1 MAFPI
6 SNGMKTKQFQ
16 MDFHGRPLV
25 AEFTDLAEQTNGS
38 VILKYGETMVMATV
52 VMSENQR
59 EKIDYFPLTV
69 DYEEKFYAAGKI
81 LGSRFVRRE
90 GKPSEEAVLNC
101 RMIDRTLRPLFDKK
115 IRNEIQVVTTALS
128 VDEENDPD
136 VLAILAA
143 SLTIATSDIP
153 WGGPLGAVRIA
164 RIDGGFVVNPTWL
177 QKEKADMELI
187 ICGKGG
193 KINMIEG
200 KAQQIPEE
208 IILQVLESSLP
219 EIAKLIDFQNKIVQ
233 EIGKPKK
240 WPETKEMPENMP
252 ALFEK
257 HVESRLKDVLS
268 NSQDKEERNAMLGD
282 LKKEWLEISE
292 KEFGDEFFTL
302 ASDLYEK
309 YINDIIHENI
319 LSEEKRPD
327 GRKLDEIRP
336 LYAKAGFLPRS
347 HGSGVF
353 YRGQTHI
360 LSVVTLGAPS
370 DVLLIEGMEVREK
383 RRFIHHY
390 NFPPFA
396 VGEIGRISMTNRREI
411 GHGALAE
418 KALVSIIPLKE
429 DFPYTIRLVS
439 ETLSSNGSS
448 SMGSVCASTIALM
461 DAGVPIKAPVAGIA
475 MGVMLG
481 ETKYKILTDIQGPED
496 HHGDTDFKAAGTEK
510 GITAIQMDVKVEGLT
525 AKILSDL
532 LTQSKKARLQILKKI
547 LEAIAQPR
555 ANISPFAPHIVI
567 VNINPEKIREL
578 IGPGGKT
585 VNKIREITGV
595 EIDIEED
602 GAVFITGKNETDTA
616 KAKELVEEVTYE
628 PQIGDTIKGTVTRIF
643 EFGAMVE
650 IKPKTEGLIHIS
662 ELASSRVN
670 RVTDVVKPGDIVPVK
685 IVSIDEMGRINLSLK
700 QADPNYAGKQRKDN
714 R

>member
-1 MAFPI
+1 ME
-6 SNGMKTKQFQ
+6 
-16 MDFHGRPLV
+16 FHGRLLM

-38 VILKYGETMVMATV
+38 VILKYGETIVMATA

-59 EKIDYFPLTV
+59 EGIDYFPLTV

-128 VDEENDPD
+128 VDEVNDPD

-153 WGGPLGAVRIA
+153 WDGPIGALRIA
-164 RIDGGFVVNPTWL
+164 RINGEFVINPTWP

-187 ICGKGG
+187 VCGKNG

-200 KAQQIPEE
+200 KASQIPEE
-208 IILQVLESSLP
+208 TILEALEFSLP
-219 EIAKLIDFQNKIVQ
+219 EIAKLVDFQNQIIA
-233 EIGKPKK
+233 ETGKPKK
-240 WPETKEMPENMP
+240 WPEFKEIPEAMPS
-252 ALFEK
+252 LFEK
-257 HVESRLKDVLS
+257 HVKVRLKDILS
-268 NSQDKEERNAMLGD
+268 NCQNKEERNAMLGN

-292 KEFGDEFFTL
+292 KEFGGDFFSV
-302 ASDLYEK
+302 ASDLYEQ

-319 LSEEKRPD
+319 LAEEKRPD
-327 GRKLDEIRP
+327 GRKIDEIRP

-418 KALVSIIPLKE
+418 KALVPIIPLKDE
-429 DFPYTIRLVS
+429 FPYTIRLVS

-448 SMGSVCASTIALM
+448 SMGSVCASTLALM
-461 DAGVPIKAPVAGIA
+461 DAGVPIKAPVAGIS
-475 MGVMLG
+475 MGLMMNN
-481 ETKYKILTDIQGPED
+481 ENKYKILTDIQGPED

-510 GITAIQMDVKVEGLT
+510 GITAILMDVKVEGLT
-525 AKILSDL
+525 TKILADL
-532 LTQSKKARLQILKKI
+532 LTQSKKARLQILEKM
-547 LEAIAQPR
+547 LQAIDKPR
-555 ANISPFAPHIVI
+555 ANLSPSAPHIII

-585 VNKIREITGV
+585 VNKIRDLTGV

-602 GAVFITGKNETDTA
+602 GTVFITGKNETDTM
-616 KAKELVEEVTYE
+616 KAKGLVEEVTYE
-628 PQIGDTIKGTVTRIF
+628 PRVGDTIKGTVTRIF

-662 ELASSRVN
+662 ELASFRVN
-670 RVTDVVKPGDIVPVK
+670 RVTDVVKPGDAVSVK

-700 QADPNYAGKQRKDN
+700 QADPNYAGKQQRDN
-714 R
+714 